1 MAKRGARFWVT
12 IGAIG
17 LTAGAALLDLVGAG
31 MDAKEEFDYS
41 NEELEE
47 KRRKEE
53 NYANRNGI

>member
-12 IGAIG
+12 IGAIAA
-17 LTAGAALLDLVGAG
+17 TALAAGLDLVGAG

-53 NYANRNGI
+53 KED

>member
-1 MAKRGARFWVT
+1 MAKRGARFLVT

-41 NEELEE
+41 NEELES
-47 KRRKEE
+47 KKRKEE
-53 NYANRNGI
+53 KED